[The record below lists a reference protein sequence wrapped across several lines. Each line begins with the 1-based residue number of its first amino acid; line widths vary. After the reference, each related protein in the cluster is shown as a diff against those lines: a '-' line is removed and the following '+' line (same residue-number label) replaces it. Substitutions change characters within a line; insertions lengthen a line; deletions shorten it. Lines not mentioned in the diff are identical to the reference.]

1 MQSAQLAPAQSPLP
15 TAPAAPHTP
24 AISSRPDPSH
34 PFAAPVRVRRN
45 LHGPS
50 ANQQTVHLELSLA
63 GSEITYAPGD
73 TLGVPPRNSASYV
86 DELLA
91 ALRLAPDVAVTVDG
105 TERPL
110 AQVLRERCEVTTITR
125 SFLRAYAAATG
136 HAELAAL
143 ADRAMTE
150 AFRATCGGREIID
163 LVVRYPPA
171 GLAPQSFVGM
181 LRRLQPRRY
190 SLSSSLLA
198 HPDAAHLLVGLTRY
212 VSHGREREGVCSG
225 YLCERLGEHEPLPV
239 FLWPNPSF
247 RLPADGDARI
257 IMVGPGTGVAP
268 FRAFVEE
275 RAALGCRGRNW
286 LFYGARHAATDFL
299 YGDEWQRY
307 YRSGLLSRLDL
318 AFSRDQAEKVYVQH
332 RMREAARDLYAWL
345 EAGAHVY
352 VCGDASRMA
361 PAVHEA
367 LLDIVAQESGK
378 GREAAE
384 VYVAAL
390 RASRRYQ
397 RDVY

>member
-1 MQSAQLAPAQSPLP
+1 MQIPRFDPLSSPLSPAQADPLNQ
-15 TAPAAPHTP
+15 AFAD
-24 AISSRPDPSH
+24 RDH

-45 LHGPS
+45 LHGPG
-50 ANQQTVHLELSLA
+50 ADQKTVHLELALD
-63 GSEITYAPGD
+63 GSGINYAPGD
-73 TLGVPPRNSASYV
+73 TFGVPPRNAAGYV

-91 ALRLAPDVAVTVDG
+91 ALRLSPEAAVTLDG
-105 TERPL
+105 EARPL
-110 AQVLRERCEVTTITR
+110 AHLLRKRYEVTTLTR

-143 ADRAMTE
+143 TTQDRTE
-150 AFRATCGGREIID
+150 AWRTFCRGREIID
-163 LVVRYPPA
+163 VIVGYPPA
-171 GLAPQSFVGM
+171 GLSAQSFVGM

-190 SLSSSLLA
+190 SIASSLLA

-212 VSHGREREGVCSG
+212 ESHGRARAGVCSG
-225 YLCERLGEHEPLPV
+225 YICERLGEHEPLPIYPV
-239 FLWPNPSF
+239 PNPSF

-257 IMVGPGTGVAP
+257 IMIGPGTGVAP

-286 LFYGARHAATDFL
+286 LFFGARHAATDFL

-307 YRSGLLSRLDL
+307 CRSGLLSRLDL

-345 EAGAHVY
+345 EAGATVY
-352 VCGDASRMA
+352 VCGDVARMA
-361 PAVHEA
+361 PAVHET
-367 LLDIVAQESGK
+367 LLDIIAQESGK

-384 VYVAAL
+384 EYVAAL
-390 RASRRYQ
+390 RTARRYQ